1 MRIDNK
7 KLRHI
12 MIDRDVGQ
20 KQLAEMS
27 GVSRAVVNNVCCGR
41 SCTSTT
47 AMKIAEALNI
57 PLEDLI
63 ENGGA

>member
-1 MRIDNK
+1 MRIDSK

-20 KQLAEMS
+20 KQLSEKS
-27 GVSRAVVNNVCCGR
+27 GVSRTVINNVCCGR

-47 AMKIAEALNI
+47 AMKIAETLSVS
-57 PLEDLI
+57 LEELI

>member
-1 MRIDNK
+1 MNIDNK

-20 KQLAEMS
+20 KQLAEQS
-27 GVSRAVVNNVCCGR
+27 GVSRTVVNNVCCGR

-47 AMKIAEALNI
+47 AMKIAEALRV
-57 PLEDLI
+57 PLEELI
-63 ENGGA
+63 ENGGV

>member
-1 MRIDNK
+1 MNIDK
-7 KLRHI
+7 RKLRHI

-47 AMKIAEALNI
+47 AIKIAEALNI

>member
-1 MRIDNK
+1 MKIDSK
-7 KLRHI
+7 QLRHI

-20 KQLAEMS
+20 KQLSELS

-47 AMKIAEALNI
+47 AMKIAEALNV
-57 PLEDLI
+57 PLEELI